1 MNNIEDWWDEQGPK
15 GYDIMQIYASTNTE
29 TKDPVIVVE
38 LEEALVLYSKIQLS
52 ESVAMS
58 TVKAAHS
65 GKVIKPTQVLS
76 TLNSSKLKE
85 NKMNKT
91 KMMVKRLKEDTEYQK
106 FFQMAMKKFN
116 INSPAE
122 LKDAAKK
129 KEFFDY
135 VDKNYKGKDEMNEA
149 EYVVDYKYMKPFTQD
164 LQQAIR
170 TLQVLNDKIETAGPL
185 SEDIV
190 DALES
195 LEGLYNKIKQAR

>member
-1 MNNIEDWWDEQGPK
+1 
-15 GYDIMQIYASTNTE
+15 
-29 TKDPVIVVE
+29 
-38 LEEALVLYSKIQLS
+38 
-52 ESVAMS
+52 
-58 TVKAAHS
+58 
-65 GKVIKPTQVLS
+65 
-76 TLNSSKLKE
+76 
-85 NKMNKT
+85 MNKT
-91 KMMVKRLKEDTEYQK
+91 KIMVKRLKEDTEYQK

-116 INSPAE
+116 INTPAE

-149 EYVVDYKYMKPFTQD
+149 EYAVDFKYMKPFTQD